1 MKSKI
6 EMLYNPFC
14 KIAGWKAFFMG
25 AIIVSI
31 SVIIAY
37 FGNQYYQGAMNV
49 KLVADAHLDYAF
61 LSQIVGLFI
70 MVFLFYLAGIFFS
83 KGVRFQDVLG
93 TTILARY
100 PYIIPAFFGYFFD
113 FDSMNRI
120 TTTLL
125 SGQTE
130 GVLGDLMLLTV
141 IGVIMLVILVLYIAL
156 LWNAFRVSTDIR
168 GGKGIAIF
176 IVALLM
182 TDLLYYAIMYLINE
196 FILI

>member
-49 KLVADAHLDYAF
+49 KLVADAHLGYAF

-125 SGQTE
+125 SGQTKD
-130 GVLGDLMLLTV
+130 VLGDLMLLTV
-141 IGVIMLVILVLYIAL
+141 IGVIMLVILVWYIAL
-156 LWNAFRVSTDIR
+156 LWNAFRVSTDIK